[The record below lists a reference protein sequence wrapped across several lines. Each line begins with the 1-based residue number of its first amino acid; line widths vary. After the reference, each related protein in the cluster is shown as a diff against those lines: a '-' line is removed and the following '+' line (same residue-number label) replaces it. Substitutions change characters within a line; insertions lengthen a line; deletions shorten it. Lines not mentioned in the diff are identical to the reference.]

1 MRGSC
6 RDRVSSRADTAVG
19 AGVDA
24 GCENRKQSK
33 MPGIIEEALVAY
45 TYVGT
50 WIVMSA
56 GVILYNKYILTV
68 FGFPFP
74 VTLTMIH
81 MAFCSALAFVL
92 VRVLGVVKGINMS
105 RETYVQKIVPIA
117 GLFAVVLWMGN
128 SAYVYLSVAFIQMV
142 KALMPCVVYTVG
154 CVFKVEKY
162 KRETMMNMLVIALG
176 VAIASYG
183 ELNFNLTGFM
193 LLIGSIACEAVR
205 IVSIQMLL
213 TSADIKLNSVTT
225 LYYVSPACFVFLLAP
240 FVFIEAPRF
249 ASGAEDVN
257 LDPMVL
263 GSNAMLA
270 FGLNMAVYLLIG
282 KTSALTMNVAG
293 VIKDWM
299 LIFISSVM
307 FDAPISTLQLWGYL
321 LAFLAVCYYNYQ
333 KYQERVAAEAAKGAG
348 GKAVKLDDRE
358 AAGGGI
364 EMTKQITVN
373 GNAVPSSKQ

>member
-1 MRGSC
+1 MR
-6 RDRVSSRADTAVG
+6 
-19 AGVDA
+19 
-24 GCENRKQSK
+24 
-33 MPGIIEEALVAY
+33 
-45 TYVGT
+45 
-50 WIVMSA
+50 
-56 GVILYNKYILTV
+56 
-68 FGFPFP
+68 
-74 VTLTMIH
+74 
-81 MAFCSALAFVL
+81 
-92 VRVLGVVKGINMS
+92 
-105 RETYVQKIVPIA
+105 
-117 GLFAVVLWMGN
+117 
-128 SAYVYLSVAFIQMV
+128 
-142 KALMPCVVYTVG
+142 
-154 CVFKVEKY
+154 
-162 KRETMMNMLVIALG
+162 
-176 VAIASYG
+176 
-183 ELNFNLTGFM
+183 
-193 LLIGSIACEAVR
+193 
-205 IVSIQMLL
+205 
-213 TSADIKLNSVTT
+213 SADIKLNSVTT

-257 LDPMVL
+257 LDPVVL